1 VPGLGP
7 GALST
12 LVAEGGRAAITRILL
27 PLLVLSGGAWVVTA
41 RSGSGSMGMGVTAF
55 VSAWVVMMAAMM
67 LPAVAPVVALY
78 GVAARRRLVAA
89 VPYFVSG
96 YLLVW
101 ASSAVPAYAVARAV
115 NAPLMHGEHW
125 MQRIVGGTILAAG
138 LFELTPLKAICL
150 RHCRTPL
157 SFFLGRSG
165 SLRRAP
171 AALRAGVSHGVYCLG
186 CCWALM
192 AVLVVLGGMQLAWAI
207 ALAVV
212 ITVEKLAPRAVVLV
226 RASAAAAVALGAA
239 ILAMPTIVGHLISTP
254 SMTGM

>member
-1 VPGLGP
+1 
-7 GALST
+7 
-12 LVAEGGRAAITRILL
+12 
-27 PLLVLSGGAWVVTA
+27 
-41 RSGSGSMGMGVTAF
+41 MGVTTF
-55 VSAWVVMMAAMM
+55 VCVWVVMMAAMM

-78 GVAARRRLVAA
+78 GVAARRRVVAA
-89 VPYFVSG
+89 VPYFLGG

-101 ASSAVPAYAVARAV
+101 AGSAVPAYAVARAV

-171 AALRAGVSHGVYCLG
+171 AALRA
-186 CCWALM
+186 W
-192 AVLVVLGGMQLAWAI
+192 
-207 ALAVV
+207 
-212 ITVEKLAPRAVVLV
+212 
-226 RASAAAAVALGAA
+226 
-239 ILAMPTIVGHLISTP
+239 
-254 SMTGM
+254 